1 MNIQPGEYVC
11 HILDQWAGHVV
22 VDGIGVTVFVP
33 ILKVLVV
40 LKGLGEL
47 EYREDEI

>member
-1 MNIQPGEYVC
+1 MQPGEYVG

-22 VDGIGVTVFVP
+22 VDGIGVAIFVP

-40 LKGLGEL
+40 LKGLGDL
-47 EYREDEI
+47 D